1 MDEASYLLKNIVD
14 VQQQLPTG
22 YRKLSPNPPLVD
34 EMVILVDQV
43 VNFISYS
50 VDPVDKVV
58 NLILSSV
65 DPTLPSKS
73 ETQMIG
79 LSTSLVDSSHQVVD
93 SISPSVNPPPPLKS
107 EDVAQVFL
115 VTTDSSGQGGIPP
128 VPTTPSP
135 NNVITIDWNSLR
147 TSSSFLRT
155 FPNVVQVFGRNI
167 PNTIIYEGAFV
178 SILSLNAWKALGS
191 PQLASMTHNL
201 LAFNRRVSQ
210 HLGILHQFL
219 VTLGGEMVY
228 IDVMVVHDP
237 LDFNFLLG

>member
-73 ETQMIG
+73 ETQMIKS
-79 LSTSLVDSSHQVVD
+79 STSSVDSVHQVVD

-128 VPTTPSP
+128 IPTTPSP

-147 TSSSFLRT
+147 TSSSFLHA
-155 FPNVVQVFGRNI
+155 FPNRCSGF
-167 PNTIIYEGAFV
+167 
-178 SILSLNAWKALGS
+178 W
-191 PQLASMTHNL
+191 
-201 LAFNRRVSQ
+201 
-210 HLGILHQFL
+210 
-219 VTLGGEMVY
+219 
-228 IDVMVVHDP
+228 
-237 LDFNFLLG
+237 